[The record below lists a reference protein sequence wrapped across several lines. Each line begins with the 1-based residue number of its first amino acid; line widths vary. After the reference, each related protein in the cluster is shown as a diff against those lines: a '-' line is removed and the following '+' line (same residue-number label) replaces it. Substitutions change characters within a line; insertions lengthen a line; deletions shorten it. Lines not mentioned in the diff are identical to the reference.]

1 MSKYVFPAILT
12 PEENGAYSVRFPDI
26 SGCYT
31 SGENLADALFMA
43 EDALA
48 LMLYDLEEEK
58 KTIPVPSEEKSI
70 QLNDGEFSTLVACDT
85 LKYQRM
91 HNKKAVKRT
100 ISLPA
105 WLNDAAMERGLN
117 FSQVLQDSLRQIVLK

>member
-1 MSKYVFPAILT
+1 MSKYVFPAVLT
-12 PEENGAYSVRFPDI
+12 PEEKGMYSVRFPDI
-26 SGCYT
+26 NGCYT

-48 LMLYDLEEEK
+48 LMLYDFEEEK
-58 KTIPVPSEEKSI
+58 KPIPFPSEEKSI
-70 QLNDGEFSTLVACDT
+70 QLNKGEFSTLVACDT